1 MISYLSSRQSACCEL
16 EDQPRPDVSYVTVI
30 VALGLRYFEAD
41 QSDEPSSTSTC
52 VRGEVGCCLV
62 ATVSLQ
68 VSGCV
73 RSGGTYDG
81 LDVVRDRGS
90 GGRLCDCL
98 RQERGGGRIG
108 NGCIRISWCRYR

>member
-1 MISYLSSRQSACCEL
+1 MG
-16 EDQPRPDVSYVTVI
+16 P
-30 VALGLRYFEAD
+30 GW
-41 QSDEPSSTSTC
+41 
-52 VRGEVGCCLV
+52 
-62 ATVSLQ
+62 TVSLQ

-98 RQERGGGRIG
+98 RQERGADGLGTGVLGLVGVDIG
-108 NGCIRISWCRYR
+108 DGVEIR